1 MIFAISPA
9 VHSKEDSSMK
19 FLWPVLLVIFRAL
32 YFVYSVWCLLF
43 PLAAIWFFLTLSRQ
57 DTLLGLSTSHWHQA
71 LLGAFLLFGISV
83 LVTVHARRGPDDPN
97 PFQSAF
103 LSWFGTLRGFWN
115 RQGGDQVKLSLPS
128 GYLVE
133 NPPAYRIGGIQMQ
146 EILGAI
152 EEGDILLRG
161 YDGYVDGF
169 MIRHASVCSK
179 KGFQPGWFTH
189 AAIYM
194 GTLNDE
200 DQKSV
205 PAPFQQDP
213 GYFKQGKNMVIH
225 AMAKGVH
232 CQDLLTFC
240 RSDYLVVLRMKPGL
254 NGLEA
259 KSVVADARRS
269 ALEKIGKGYDFDAS
283 DTQTFSRFSCSELVY
298 YCFRSVRDALKIEPQ
313 PHALYPLSPL
323 NKTLALLKRVT
334 IVPDDFYALLQQGSV
349 ECIWQDP
356 ISTRRHAAPDKKA
369 T

>member
-1 MIFAISPA
+1 
-9 VHSKEDSSMK
+9 MK
-19 FLWPVLLVIFRAL
+19 FVWPVLLVIFRAL

-43 PLAAIWFFLTLSRQ
+43 PIAAIWFILTLSQQ
-57 DTLLGLSTSHWHQA
+57 DTLLGLSTRHWLQA
-71 LLGAFLLFGISV
+71 LLGAFVLFGVGV
-83 LVTVHARRGPDDPN
+83 LFTVYARRGPDDPN

-115 RQGGDQVKLSLPS
+115 REAGDKVRLKLPS

-133 NPPAYRIGGIQMQ
+133 NPPAYRISGTNMH
-146 EILGAI
+146 EILGKI
-152 EEGDILLRG
+152 EKGDILLRG

-194 GTLNDE
+194 GTIGAD
-200 DQKSV
+200 DKKHV
-205 PAPFQQDP
+205 PES
-213 GYFKQGKNMVIH
+213 FKQNANYFTQGHNMVIH

-254 NGLEA
+254 NGLDAET
-259 KSVVADARRS
+259 VVTNARRS

-283 DTQTFSRFSCSELVY
+283 DTQRFNRFSCSELVY
-298 YCFRSVRDALKIEPQ
+298 YCFRSVRDALQIEPQ

-323 NKTLALLKRVT
+323 NKTFALLKRVT
-334 IVPDDFYALLQQGSV
+334 IVPDDFYALLQHGSV

-356 ISTRRHAAPDKKA
+356 ISASKHAVPNQKA